1 MLENFL
7 RYIQTEKRYSPLT
20 IEAYH
25 RDLECFTIYLD
36 ENYNGID
43 LCAATTPII
52 RSFIMNMKEKG
63 LENRSVNRTLS
74 ALRSFYRFCLREG
87 KIDKTPMNGVKS
99 LKQPKNIAKFV
110 PEQDIEK
117 VSFDSDDDD
126 FKMCRAEVV
135 FELLYQTGM
144 RQAELRG
151 LKDDDIDT
159 KSLTIKVLGKRNKE
173 RIIPVGNQLIDI
185 VEKYKKVR
193 DTQYPHRQCVNLIV
207 DNKGGEASPYLIY
220 NIIHNIL
227 EEVTTISR
235 KSPHVLRHTFATH
248 LLNGGA
254 DIRAIQKLL
263 GHSSLGSTQIYT
275 HNTIE
280 KLKDIY
286 SQAHPLGDEK

>member
-20 IEAYH
+20 VEAYH
-25 RDLECFTIYLD
+25 RDLECFTTYLD
-36 ENYNGID
+36 ENYDGID

-117 VSFDSDDDD
+117 VSFNADEDD

-151 LKDDDIDT
+151 LKDYDIDT
-159 KSLTIKVLGKRNKE
+159 ESLTIKVLGKRNKE
-173 RIIPVGNQLIDI
+173 RIIPIGNQLIDV

-193 DTQYPHRQCVNLIV
+193 DAQYPNRQCVNLIV
-207 DNKGGEASPYLIY
+207 DDKGGEASPYLIY
-220 NIIHNIL
+220 TIIHNIL

-280 KLKDIY
+280 TLKDIY
-286 SQAHPLGDEK
+286 GRAHPLGDEK

>member
-1 MLENFL
+1 
-7 RYIQTEKRYSPLT
+7 
-20 IEAYH
+20 
-25 RDLECFTIYLD
+25 
-36 ENYNGID
+36 
-43 LCAATTPII
+43 
-52 RSFIMNMKEKG
+52 MNMKEKG

-159 KSLTIKVLGKRNKE
+159 ESLTIKVLGKRNKE
-173 RIIPVGNQLIDI
+173 RIIPIGNRLIDV

-193 DTQYPHRQCVNLIV
+193 DAQYPNRQCVNLIV

>member
-151 LKDDDIDT
+151 LKDDNIDT
-159 KSLTIKVLGKRNKE
+159 ESLTIKVLGKRNKE

>member
-159 KSLTIKVLGKRNKE
+159 ELLTIKVLGKRNKE